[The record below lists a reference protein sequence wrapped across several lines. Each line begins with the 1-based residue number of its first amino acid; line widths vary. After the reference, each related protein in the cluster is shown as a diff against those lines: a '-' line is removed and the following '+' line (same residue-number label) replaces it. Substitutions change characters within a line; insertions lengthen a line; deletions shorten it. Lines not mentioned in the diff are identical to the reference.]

1 MIGEID
7 AFYAGWD
14 DTSPYT
20 EGIFEQLTRCV
31 ARLPDILRQVV
42 DEFYFRSRSCADVAQ
57 TVDAKVATVRKRLE
71 RAREQLEACMR
82 QSLAK
87 VQP

>member
-1 MIGEID
+1 
-7 AFYAGWD
+7 
-14 DTSPYT
+14 
-20 EGIFEQLTRCV
+20 
-31 ARLPDILRQVV
+31 VV